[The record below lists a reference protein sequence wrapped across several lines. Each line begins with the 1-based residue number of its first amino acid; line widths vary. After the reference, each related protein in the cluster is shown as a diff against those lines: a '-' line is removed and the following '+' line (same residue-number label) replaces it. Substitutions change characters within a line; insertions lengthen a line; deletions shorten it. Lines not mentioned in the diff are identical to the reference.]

1 MLNQLNVG
9 IFNLINQFAGRN
21 IILDNIGIVLA
32 KYLPF
37 IFILVLLYLWFRNTE
52 YKKIV
57 LYSTYSAILG
67 ILLNF
72 LITLFYFH
80 PRPFMEHIG
89 TLLINHV
96 SDSSF
101 PSDHTTFMLS
111 IAFMFLYFKRTRNFG
126 IVLSFLGI
134 LGGIA
139 RIFSGVHFPF
149 DIFGSFI
156 VAVIVSYAIFLSRT
170 KLHKFNK
177 WILNLYFKVLKI

>member
-1 MLNQLNVG
+1 MFNQLNVG
-9 IFNLINQFAGRN
+9 IFNFINQLAGRN
-21 IILDNIGIVLA
+21 IILDNIGIMLA

-37 IFILVLLYLWFRNTE
+37 VFILILLYLWFKDIE

-89 TLLINHV
+89 TLLINHIP
-96 SDSSF
+96 DSSF

-111 IAFMFLYFKRTRNFG
+111 IAFMFLYFKKTRNLG
-126 IVLSFLGI
+126 IVLSLLGI

-139 RIFSGVHFPF
+139 RIFSGIHFPF

-170 KLHKFNK
+170 ELHKINK
-177 WILNLYFKVLKI
+177 LILNTYFKVLRI

>member
-1 MLNQLNVG
+1 MLIFYMLNQLYVG

-21 IILDNIGIVLA
+21 IILDYTGIILA
-32 KYLPF
+32 TYLPF
-37 IFILVLLYLWFRNTE
+37 VFILTLLYLWFRNMG

-57 LYSTYSAILG
+57 LYSAYSAILG

-101 PSDHTTFMLS
+101 PSEIGRAS
-111 IAFMFLYFKRTRNFG
+111 CRER
-126 IVLSFLGI
+126 V
-134 LGGIA
+134 
-139 RIFSGVHFPF
+139 
-149 DIFGSFI
+149 
-156 VAVIVSYAIFLSRT
+156 
-170 KLHKFNK
+170 
-177 WILNLYFKVLKI
+177 